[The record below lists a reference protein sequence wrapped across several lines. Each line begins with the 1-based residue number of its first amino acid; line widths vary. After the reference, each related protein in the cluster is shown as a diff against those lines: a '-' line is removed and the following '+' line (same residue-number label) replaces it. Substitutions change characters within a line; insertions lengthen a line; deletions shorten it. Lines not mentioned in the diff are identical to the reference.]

1 MKQLWHMIERYY
13 PWLLL
18 LLGVDC
24 FCAVILWISDI
35 QVFQTLIGLV
45 VLTSIL
51 LFSAILFVLNKR
63 ENTHMEL
70 FRDFLSDPTICN
82 EERLL
87 SAISQKEG
95 ESVRFLASVL
105 REYKNES
112 NNMADALRDYEE
124 YVEGWAH
131 EAKTPLSLLTML
143 LDNRNDEISP
153 SLQAKLDYVRSQLQ
167 EDVTQMLYYARLK
180 SSTKDYRFEDVNLND
195 CLGEVLE
202 DYAPLLEE
210 KHFVILNEVAIL
222 SQLHSPIYPTVLDCG
237 FAGTPFSVTLELPG
251 ERLSTIVGENET
263 LESLSFMEEYGATLA
278 TLHQLRISAEPVKD
292 RRFFHVPSDEFLKTL
307 GLEEYKGIFANPP
320 KTSVRCFCHGDF
332 HYANILW
339 DRHHISG
346 ILDFELAGYGNRDF
360 DIAWALFRRPGQKFL
375 KTEVEQKAFLRGYQ
389 RTAPCDQEAV
399 KYYMAQ
405 CYVYFLQFSGDD
417 AEYCNYIRTWVKR
430 LICKRY

>member
-195 CLGEVLE
+195 IEEYIYSSEYLNIQNPIEFNEIKNIYNTKLVRYFFDTEKYQSEE
-202 DYAPLLEE
+202 DYREIFFQEYLDGKIDKNEYYNAENSFKEFIKYLSRISNVYIYYDFLASIENSYPFQNSSDVNFSLDFIKETQGKFTKIIDKFQLEQVSILFARE
-210 KHFVILNEVAIL
+210 IVCGFIVLDDIKSVVICSGMHGCIL
-222 SQLHSPIYPTVLDCG
+222 SVNDLD
-237 FAGTPFSVTLELPG
+237 SEL
-251 ERLSTIVGENET
+251 LSAI
-263 LESLSFMEEYGATLA
+263 SLQVKVEK
-278 TLHQLRISAEPVKD
+278 ISA
-292 RRFFHVPSDEFLKTL
+292 
-307 GLEEYKGIFANPP
+307 
-320 KTSVRCFCHGDF
+320 
-332 HYANILW
+332 
-339 DRHHISG
+339 
-346 ILDFELAGYGNRDF
+346 
-360 DIAWALFRRPGQKFL
+360 
-375 KTEVEQKAFLRGYQ
+375 
-389 RTAPCDQEAV
+389 
-399 KYYMAQ
+399 
-405 CYVYFLQFSGDD
+405 LQ
-417 AEYCNYIRTWVKR
+417 N
-430 LICKRY
+430 